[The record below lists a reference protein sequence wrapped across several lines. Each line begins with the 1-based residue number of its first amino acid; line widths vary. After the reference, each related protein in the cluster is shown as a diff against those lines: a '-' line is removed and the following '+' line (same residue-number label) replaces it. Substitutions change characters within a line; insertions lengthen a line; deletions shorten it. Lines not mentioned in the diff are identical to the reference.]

1 MSALATAATA
11 VPASSAGSLEVAL
24 SARGL
29 RKHFVDVVAAA
40 DIDIDACSGE
50 ILAVLGEN
58 GAGKSTLMKMLYG
71 YYRPDAG
78 QLSIHGRDVVF
89 HSPADARDHGIGMV
103 FQNFTLI
110 PALSVVE
117 NIALV
122 QGGRGLRLDRRRLA
136 QRISALSERYG
147 LEVRPHALVRDLSVG
162 ERQRAEIL
170 KVLASEARILILD
183 EPTSVLAP
191 HEVDSLLDILRH
203 LRDDGFA
210 LLLITHKLREVFA
223 CADRVTVLRRG
234 EVIGGGPIAGFTSE
248 SLLKMML
255 GERQGAT
262 EVVEAAPAVARGPG
276 IRLEG
281 VTALGVDGRTALR
294 DVTIDVP
301 AGQIVG
307 VAAVAGN
314 GQAGLADALIG
325 IGKLQAGSIHL
336 GGTDM
341 THASPAR
348 RLEAGLCVVSEDPVL
363 QSAVGAMSVSENL
376 MLTRAHVDGKGS
388 LLKPRRLVAA
398 TAALA
403 ARSPFPMPAVT
414 RTLETLSG
422 GNVQRVVLV
431 RELQAHCRF
440 LLVYYPSRGLDVASA
455 RAVQQMVVD
464 LRDRGAAVLL
474 VSEDFDELAALSD
487 QVVVM
492 HHGHV
497 VGRFNRGAVDPMR
510 VGHLMTGGTEE

>member
-1 MSALATAATA
+1 MSTLVSAAPIPVTD
-11 VPASSAGSLEVAL
+11 PASPAL

-29 RKHFVDVVAAA
+29 GKRFADVVAAD
-40 DIDIDACSGE
+40 DIDLDARSGE

-71 YYRPDAG
+71 YYRPDSGELA
-78 QLSIHGRDVVF
+78 IHGRHVSF

-117 NIALV
+117 NIALL
-122 QGGRGLRLDRRRLA
+122 QGGRGLRLNRRALA
-136 QRISALSERYG
+136 QQVAGLSDRYG
-147 LEVRPHALVRDLSVG
+147 LEVRPNAMVRDLSVG

-170 KVLASEARILILD
+170 KVLASDARILILD

-191 HEVDSLLDILRH
+191 HEVDSLLAILGH

-223 CADRVTVLRRG
+223 CADRVTVLRGGR
-234 EVIGGGPIAGFTSE
+234 VVGGGPIAEFTPE
-248 SLLKMML
+248 SLVKMML
-255 GERQGAT
+255 GERQGTT

-276 IRLEG
+276 IRLEQ
-281 VTALGVDGRTALR
+281 VTAVGADGRTALR
-294 DVTIDVP
+294 DVSIDVP

-307 VAAVAGN
+307 IAAVAGN

-325 IGKLQAGSIHL
+325 IGRLKGGSIHL
-336 GGTDM
+336 GGNDV
-341 THASPAR
+341 THAPPAK

-363 QSAVGAMSVSENL
+363 QSAVGAMSVGENF
-376 MLTRAHVDGKGS
+376 MLTRAKVDGKGS
-388 LLKPRRLVAA
+388 LLNLRRLATAA
-398 TAALA
+398 AALA

-414 RTLETLSG
+414 RSLETLSG

-431 RELQAHCRF
+431 RELQPHCRF
-440 LLVYYPSRGLDVASA
+440 LLVYYPSRGLDVGSA
-455 RAVQQMVVD
+455 RAVQQLIVD
-464 LRDRGAAVLL
+464 LRDQGAAVLL

-487 QVVVM
+487 EVVVM

-497 VGRFNRGAVDPMR
+497 VGTFARGSVDQMR
-510 VGHLMTGGTEE
+510 VGHLMTGGAGG